1 MNKNKDNNIE
11 LVTIAKLLIAVAAIV
26 QLIFAEVHIAALL
39 LMENEICGFLMFLF
53 VLTGLIALFEAT
65 RINKEEMKD
74 KLITICVCVLTSGIG
89 YYLITIYRNAISI
102 QRSIDVSIMNKAIVF
117 CFGIIAMFLVSGMLD
132 FIDIIKSKKK

>member
-74 KLITICVCVLTSGIG
+74 KLIKTAVACL
-89 YYLITIYRNAISI
+89 
-102 QRSIDVSIMNKAIVF
+102 K
-117 CFGIIAMFLVSGMLD
+117 
-132 FIDIIKSKKK
+132 

>member
-74 KLITICVCVLTSGIG
+74 KLITICVCVDLRDWI
-89 YYLITIYRNAISI
+89 LFDNNI
-102 QRSIDVSIMNKAIVF
+102 
-117 CFGIIAMFLVSGMLD
+117 
-132 FIDIIKSKKK
+132 

>member
-74 KLITICVCVLTSGIG
+74 KLITI
-89 YYLITIYRNAISI
+89 YRNAISI

-117 CFGIIAMFLVSGMLD
+117 CFGIIAMFLVSGMLV

>member
-74 KLITICVCVLTSGIG
+74 KLITICV
-89 YYLITIYRNAISI
+89 Y
-102 QRSIDVSIMNKAIVF
+102 
-117 CFGIIAMFLVSGMLD
+117 
-132 FIDIIKSKKK
+132 